1 MSDARISDLVG
12 KLWSGELS
20 RRDFIKRATAAGMG
34 ASVISAALSQGT
46 MVAPGAKPGGS
57 WSRYQADATT
67 LIIAD
72 SLIGNQWLTLDPAW
86 FFEINSTAAMNL
98 VNEPLYHIPDGN
110 KPTEIVPLLATD
122 LPSFSEDGLVAT
134 IKLRQ
139 GVKFHDGSSFD
150 ASSVKF
156 VFDRIL
162 GPEQTLRKGTWAQ
175 VLEKVDVVDQY
186 TVKFTTK
193 VVDPFFH
200 TRLTGNGT
208 GAIFSADAFKKNGIP
223 GMAKNPVGTGPFK
236 FTEWVKDD
244 HVTVERFDGYWG
256 GAPYLDKVIVKPLPE
271 AETRVI
277 GLESGDIQL
286 AIRLNPEHID
296 RIEKN
301 NKLKLLRN
309 DTQRHYYMG
318 MALLKKPYS
327 DIRVRQALNYAID
340 KESLL
345 KNTLSGL
352 GKLQGGLL
360 PVGAPGYV
368 DLSGF
373 KYDPAKAKQLLA
385 DAGYPNGFTAT
396 FTGTKGI
403 YLKDY
408 EIEQALQ
415 VMWKAV
421 GVNINLNIVENA
433 KYLELLRED
442 PKKSSLEMWWDT
454 MGGAGQNP
462 AEYFLTRFGCD
473 FFRPVGT
480 NTAGAC
486 FPGIDSLAQTARV
499 ELDAAKRNATLK
511 TVQEQM
517 SEQAPAVWLFSITQL
532 TGTSAK
538 LHDPVIRNESLFA
551 DAKTW
556 LEE

>member
-1 MSDARISDLVG
+1 M
-12 KLWSGELS
+12 KTYT
-20 RRDFIKRATAAGMG
+20 RRKALATIGG
-34 ASVISAALSQGT
+34 ASAALAIAACAPAATPTPAPSASAAKTPRKGGT
-46 MVAPGAKPGGS
+46 LTYAAA
-57 WSRYQADATT
+57 ADAITFDPT
-67 LIIAD
+67 N
-72 SLIGNQWLTLDPAW
+72 IGDAVGANTAQMMFEGLVKQDEKLD
-86 FFEINSTAAMNL
+86 
-98 VNEPLYHIPDGN
+98 Y
-110 KPTEIVPLLATD
+110 VPNLAT
-122 LPSFSEDGLVAT
+122 SWEANGLT
-134 IKLRQ
+134 WTFKLRP
-139 GVKFHDGSSFD
+139 GVKFHDGTAFD

-156 VFDRIL
+156 VFDRIQ

-175 VLEKVDVVDQY
+175 VLDKVDVVDPL
-186 TVKFTTK
+186 TIRFTTK
-193 VVDPFFH
+193 NVDPFFH
-200 TRLTGNGT
+200 TRLGGNGT
-208 GAIFSADAFKKNGIP
+208 GAIFSSEAFKKNGVQ
-223 GMAKNPVGTGPFK
+223 GMARNPVGTGPFK

-256 GAPYLDKVIVKPLPE
+256 GVPYLDKVTVRPLPE

-286 AIRLNPEHID
+286 AIRLNPEHIE
-296 RIEKN
+296 RVEKN
-301 NKLKLLRN
+301 TKLKLLRN

-318 MALLKKPYS
+318 MALLKKPFS
-327 DIRVRQALNYAID
+327 DLRVRQALNHAID

-360 PVGAPGYV
+360 PVGSPGYQ
-368 DLSGF
+368 DLPGF

-385 DAGYPNGFTAT
+385 DAGYPSGFTAT
-396 FTGTKGI
+396 FVGTKGI

-408 EIEQALQ
+408 ELEQAMQ
-415 VMWKAV
+415 QMWKAV
-421 GVNINLNIVENA
+421 GVTINLNIVENA
-433 KYLELLRED
+433 KYLEFLRED
-442 PKKSSLEMWWDT
+442 PRKSTLEMWWDT
-454 MGGAGQNP
+454 MAAAGQNP

-486 FPGIDSLAQTARV
+486 FSDIDALANTARI
-499 ELDAAKRNATLK
+499 ELDATKRNATLK
-511 TVQEQM
+511 TVQEMM
-517 SEQAPAVWLFSITQL
+517 SAQAPAVWLLSITQL

-538 LHDPVIRNESLFA
+538 LHDPIIRNESLFA